1 MKTILILGASGLVG
15 SSLVRR
21 LYEPRTTDLLLPTR
35 STLDLLNPLT
45 LRQYARHWKPDEVYM
60 AAGKVGGIASNA
72 KDHAGFFTE
81 NMQMALNVFTT
92 FSDSKIMYFGS
103 SCAYPRAKAVGS
115 TPDDLGTGL
124 IEPSNEGYGVAKTAA
139 IQLAKWLRDEQ
150 GRDIR
155 CVMPCNLS
163 GPNDTS
169 DHVIPDLL
177 RKFKA
182 ATDEVRVW
190 GDGTARREFLFV
202 DDMVEAAV
210 EIMAEEQAPWL
221 QNIGCG
227 FTVTIREL
235 VDTLVAVTGFEGTV
249 IYEGD
254 KPVGTPWKS
263 MSSRSFQKTNLRDGL
278 ELCWKRM

>member
-1 MKTILILGASGLVG
+1 MKTILILGSSGLVG

-21 LYEPRTTDLLLPTR
+21 LYAPRTTNLLIPTR
-35 STLDLLNPLT
+35 DELNLLSPESIQAYTKYL
-45 LRQYARHWKPDEVYM
+45 PVDEVYM
-60 AAGKVGGIASNA
+60 AAGKVGGIGSNS
-72 KDHAGFFTE
+72 KDHAGFFAE
-81 NMQMALNVFTT
+81 NMQMALNVFTA
-92 FSDSKIMYFGS
+92 FEDSKIMYFGS
-103 SCAYPRAKAVGS
+103 SCAYPKNKAVGA
-115 TPDDLGTGL
+115 TPNDLGTGL

-139 IQLAKWLRDEQ
+139 IQLARWLRDER

-155 CVMPCNLS
+155 CVMPCNLY

-190 GDGTARREFLFV
+190 GDGTARREFLYV
-202 DDMVEAAV
+202 DDMVDAAV
-210 EIMAEEQAPWL
+210 EIMAEPQAPWL

-235 VDTLVAVTGFEGTV
+235 VETIASVVGFTGRIV
-249 IYEGD
+249 YEED
-254 KPVGTPWKS
+254 KPVGTRWKS
-263 MSSRSFQKTNLRDGL
+263 MTSQSYQKTNLRDGI
-278 ELCWKRM
+278 WKTWCQL